1 MRWLHSQRQEGV
13 QDTMMQ
19 FSGNGEAE
27 DEHKERD
34 RICDSEDAV
43 LIWSSDDEADG
54 ESLIQ
59 HIAPDC
65 LETNGKSEQLF
76 AFSFYY
82 LLNCNCLLIFHAC

>member
-43 LIWSSDDEADG
+43 FIWSSDDEEDG
-54 ESLIQ
+54 ESSNQ
-59 HIAPDC
+59 HLAPDY
-65 LETNGKSEQLF
+65 LETNGKFRATLCI
-76 AFSFYY
+76 SFYY
-82 LLNCNCLLIFHAC
+82 LLNYNCLLIFYAC